1 MPSVPTPLPA
11 IRAVAVTD
19 PLAWLKLGWRDTR
32 RAGWVSVA
40 HGVVLAAFGTAILAI
55 ARDRFWLLA
64 GALSGFL
71 VVAPVLAT
79 SLYALS
85 RAIEHGEPP
94 SIDVVRRTW
103 LNWQRDRIGDRR
115 GDYWCLIRF
124 GVLLAVAA
132 TGWVLTSAAL
142 ITLLAPVAIRTPMD
156 FVQHVILARGG
167 WLFEAWL
174 ALGGVLAAPIF
185 ASSVVSMPLLLD
197 RRVTLRQ
204 AVLTSWQAVATNP
217 AAMVAWA
224 ALLMTLTLAGMAP
237 LLLGLIP
244 VIPVLGHASWHAY
257 RAMVDAS
264 GVPPRDPDGKLVV
277 HRTAGQLRE
286 RNVPPGEPA
295 SVICRN
301 LPALGVA
308 VLKMLQQHKQNACL
322 YLVEPGVR
330 RGHMADAV
338 VRPPAVSAQRAN
350 ARRDTIVACYDRAAV
365 PDAAKILRGVE

>member
-1 MPSVPTPLPA
+1 MPSVPTPVPA

-264 GVPPRDPDGKLVV
+264 GVPPRDPDGGAAASP
-277 HRTAGQLRE
+277 AGR
-286 RNVPPGEPA
+286 
-295 SVICRN
+295 
-301 LPALGVA
+301 
-308 VLKMLQQHKQNACL
+308 
-322 YLVEPGVR
+322 
-330 RGHMADAV
+330 
-338 VRPPAVSAQRAN
+338 
-350 ARRDTIVACYDRAAV
+350 
-365 PDAAKILRGVE
+365 